1 MNKNNQLG
9 IAIIG
14 CGYWGVNYVRVFEE
28 LPETYVATICDQR
41 GERLAEVGRR
51 FPNAGLTTQLAEALN
66 DPNVDA
72 VVVCT
77 GAHGHYD
84 AVLAAL
90 EAGKP
95 VLVEKPMTTSV
106 ADSLELIDAAE
117 RRDLTLMVGH
127 TFLYNGAVLKL
138 KQLIDADAM
147 GQLYYLYS
155 RRTNLGPIRHDV
167 NAIWDLAPHDISIF
181 NYLIGRM
188 PQWVSAV
195 GSPILGNCRED
206 VGFISLH
213 YGDHIVGNI
222 HVSWA
227 DPNKVREL
235 VAVGSNR
242 RIVFDDASSLERLK
256 IFEKGVV
263 QAEPEA
269 ESFGEYQ
276 FLMRDGDIISP
287 RIAPSEPLKNQCRH
301 FIDCVLNGTQ
311 PNTDAQNGLEVVQI
325 LRAIDRS
332 LAHNGAPIEIEPIAI
347 TTSYAELAMAAD

>member
-1 MNKNNQLG
+1 MSNNQLG

-14 CGYWGVNYVRVFEE
+14 CGYWGINYVRVFEE
-28 LPETYVATICDQR
+28 LPETYVAVICDQR
-41 GERLAEVGRR
+41 GERLAEVSKR
-51 FPNAGLTTQLAEALN
+51 FPHIGLTTQLKEALR
-66 DPNVDA
+66 DPSVDA

-84 AVLAAL
+84 VVLQAL

-106 ADSLELIDAAE
+106 ADGLELVDSAE
-117 RRDLTLMVGH
+117 RRNLTLMVGH
-127 TFLYNGAVLKL
+127 TFLYNAAVLKL
-138 KQLIDADAM
+138 KQLIDAETM
-147 GQLYYLYS
+147 GQLYYLYA

-181 NYLIGRM
+181 NFLIGRM

-213 YGDHIVGNI
+213 YDNNVVGNI

-242 RIVFDDASSLERLK
+242 RIVFDDTSSLERLK

-263 QAEPEA
+263 LTDPEP

-276 FLMRDGDIISP
+276 YMMRDGDIISP
-287 RIAPSEPLKNQCRH
+287 RIPPSEPLKNQCRH
-301 FIDCVLNGTQ
+301 FIDCVQNGTQ
-311 PNTDAQNGLEVVQI
+311 PNTGARNGVEVVQI
-325 LRAIDRS
+325 LRAIDKS
-332 LAHNGAPIEIEPIAI
+332 LAHNGAPIEIEPII
-347 TTSYAELAMAAD
+347 SPVHYTELALATD